1 MQTLS
6 HKTIALLI
14 SGIASVIAVSGIIVS
29 GYIISQNNII
39 PYAIFIGLTL
49 FAVVYII
56 TFYITKEYIIQ
67 KVKPIYKTIHSAQTS
82 TLKKIAEN
90 EHEESNI
97 IATTEKEVAEWAKR
111 KIIEIEELKR
121 LEKYRKEYIGNV
133 SHELK
138 TPIFSI
144 QGYISTLLDG
154 GLYDES
160 INKTYLEKADK
171 AIQRMTSIVR
181 DLDSITRLEAG
192 ELKLE
197 YGQFNII
204 QLVKEVFEAQELLAK
219 ERKVQMYI
227 DMGVEKPIHVHA
239 DKKRIQM
246 ALNNLVINAIKYNNP
261 EGGKIRVRFYDM
273 DNLLLVEVS
282 DTGIGIE
289 QEHLSRIFERFYRVD
304 KSRSREQ
311 GGTGL
316 GLSIVKHIIEAHG
329 QTISVKSTINK
340 GTSFTFTIEKA
351 ILQ

>member
-6 HKTIALLI
+6 HKTIALLVA
-14 SGIASVIAVSGIIVS
+14 GIATIIAVTAVLVS
-29 GYIISQNNII
+29 GYFIATNNTI
-39 PYAIFIGLTL
+39 PYSIFIALAM
-49 FAVVYII
+49 FAVIYIVA
-56 TFYITKEYIIQ
+56 FYITKEYIIQ

-154 GLYDES
+154 GLYDET

-197 YGQFNII
+197 YGHFNII
-204 QLVKEVFEAQELLAK
+204 LLIKEVFEAQELLAK
-219 ERKVQMYI
+219 ERKIHMYI
-227 DMGVEKPIHVHA
+227 DMGVEKPIIVNA

-273 DNLLLVEVS
+273 DNLVLVEVS

>member
-6 HKTIALLI
+6 HKTIALLVA
-14 SGIASVIAVSGIIVS
+14 GIASAISIVAVLVSGFVIA
-29 GYIISQNNII
+29 QNNTI
-39 PYAIFIGLTL
+39 PYAIFIALTM
-49 FAVVYII
+49 FAVIYII

-82 TLKKIAEN
+82 TLKKITEN

-154 GLYDES
+154 GLYDET
-160 INKTYLEKADK
+160 INKAYLEKADK

-197 YGQFNII
+197 YSQFNII
-204 QLVKEVFEAQELLAK
+204 LLVKEVFEAQELLAK
-219 ERKVQMYI
+219 ERNVHMYI
-227 DMGVEKPIHVHA
+227 DMGVEKPIMVNA

-246 ALNNLVINAIKYNNP
+246 ALNNLVINAIKYNN
-261 EGGKIRVRFYDM
+261 
-273 DNLLLVEVS
+273 N
-282 DTGIGIE
+282 
-289 QEHLSRIFERFYRVD
+289 
-304 KSRSREQ
+304 
-311 GGTGL
+311 
-316 GLSIVKHIIEAHG
+316 
-329 QTISVKSTINK
+329 N
-340 GTSFTFTIEKA
+340 
-351 ILQ
+351 